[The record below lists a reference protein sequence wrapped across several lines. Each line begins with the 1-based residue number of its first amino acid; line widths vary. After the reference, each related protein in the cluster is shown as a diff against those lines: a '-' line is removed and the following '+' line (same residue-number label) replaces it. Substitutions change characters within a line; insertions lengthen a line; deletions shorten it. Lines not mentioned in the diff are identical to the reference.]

1 MFPGQTGAMAVSTTQ
16 VFREKEQVEAADDE
30 LRGVP
35 EGTAGVVVQVT
46 GLTWIR
52 YRVQFANGVERNLVD
67 AKHLRARKKK
77 E

>member
-1 MFPGQTGAMAVSTTQ
+1 MFD
-16 VFREKEQVEAADDE
+16 EKDEVEAADDE

-35 EGTAGVVVQVT
+35 PGTPGVIVQVT

-67 AKHLRARKKK
+67 AKHLRPRTKG
-77 E
+77 